1 VPEATSSTQPGVG
14 SSRSFSSWKASGSY
28 EPLDWLRLR
37 ATRSRDV
44 RAGNF
49 RELFLPRNQAI
60 AAPGGF
66 PGPVTNPWN
75 SNIEE
80 GYVSFTGGNPALR
93 PEEADTTTFGA
104 VFSFDRLRFS
114 IDWFEIDMSD
124 AITPGGLGGV
134 SAQNLID
141 ACFAG
146 GVRACEFVEG
156 WGTTD
161 IVSVDAGSINIGQ
174 FLTRGVDLEASY
186 NVSLASGGNLDLRFN
201 TSPNWQAT
209 AWLTYSRDRL
219 TTTLE
224 TRYIGSGSLNA
235 QRFDS
240 PPGDPSNTQLFSMTT
255 NSVDDRYYLA
265 WSGSYDI
272 PLASSDN
279 GMQAFWT
286 IQNLLDEDPPVAPG
300 GNVYPTNPVFFDT
313 IGRRYRVGV
322 RFGF

>member
-240 PPGDPSNTQLFSMTT
+240 PPTTSRWRAATTACRPSGRSRTCSMKTRRSHRAAT
-255 NSVDDRYYLA
+255 SIRRIRCSSTRSGVVIGLACDSRSDRSA
-265 WSGSYDI
+265 EKGGWFRET
-272 PLASSDN
+272 PN
-279 GMQAFWT
+279 GVAMRSLEFH
-286 IQNLLDEDPPVAPG
+286 ED
-300 GNVYPTNPVFFDT
+300 
-313 IGRRYRVGV
+313 
-322 RFGF
+322 

>member
-1 VPEATSSTQPGVG
+1 
-14 SSRSFSSWKASGSY
+14 
-28 EPLDWLRLR
+28 
-37 ATRSRDV
+37 
-44 RAGNF
+44 
-49 RELFLPRNQAI
+49 
-60 AAPGGF
+60 
-66 PGPVTNPWN
+66 
-75 SNIEE
+75 
-80 GYVSFTGGNPALR
+80 VSFTGGNPALR

-240 PPGDPSNTQLFSMTT
+240 PPTTSRWRAATTACRPSGRSRTCSMKTRRSHRAAT
-255 NSVDDRYYLA
+255 SIRRIRCSSTRSGVVIGLACDSRSDRSA
-265 WSGSYDI
+265 EKGGWFRET
-272 PLASSDN
+272 PN
-279 GMQAFWT
+279 GVAMRSLEFH
-286 IQNLLDEDPPVAPG
+286 ED
-300 GNVYPTNPVFFDT
+300 
-313 IGRRYRVGV
+313 
-322 RFGF
+322 